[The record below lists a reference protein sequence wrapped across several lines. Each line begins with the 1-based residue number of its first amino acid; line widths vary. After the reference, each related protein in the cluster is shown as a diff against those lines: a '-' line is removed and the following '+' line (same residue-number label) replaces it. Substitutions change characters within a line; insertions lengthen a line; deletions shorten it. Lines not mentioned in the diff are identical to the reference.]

1 MLVIRQIRKGPR
13 NCSWVL
19 ATLIT
24 WSKGDSE
31 QWLLWKF
38 KEKKI
43 RGYTETAGTD
53 SFIKESCYREERN
66 RATSGSNEVRR
77 TLMLLLQIEEV
88 IAYFMLMEMFQ

>member
-13 NCSWVL
+13 NCNWVL

-24 WSKGDSE
+24 WSKGYSE
-31 QWLLWKF
+31 QWLVQKF
-38 KEKKI
+38 KGKNKRIHWKQQVQTAFSRNREK
-43 RGYTETAGTD
+43 
-53 SFIKESCYREERN
+53 ERN

-88 IAYFMLMEMFQ
+88 IAYFMLVEMFQ